1 MTVSGAGAAETLPA
15 SVADAAEVLGY
26 AEVDDSDDP
35 REMRQ
40 LTSAQEM
47 RALTHPIRLALLE
60 VLSLEGA
67 MTATEAGE
75 RIGES
80 ATTCSFHLR
89 QLAKYGFVEEAG
101 GGAGR
106 RRPWKVV
113 QRGLRLSGV
122 ADVEQSIA
130 ANELRRL
137 VMSRWLQRD
146 EQWSAVQHLDPV
158 WAEIPDAMQ
167 IVAYLTADE
176 AATVQ
181 AEITALL
188 ERFRDR
194 LTDASLRPAAAR
206 PIESVLMM
214 HPLLSPHP
222 LPTES

>member
-1 MTVSGAGAAETLPA
+1 MSISDAAAAETLPP
-15 SVADAAEVLGY
+15 SLGGA
-26 AEVDDSDDP
+26 AEVDDSNDS
-35 REMRQ
+35 REMRE

-60 VLSLEGA
+60 VLSIEGA

-113 QRGLRLSGV
+113 QRSMRLSGIGG
-122 ADVEQSIA
+122 VEQSIA

-137 VMSRWLQRD
+137 VMGRWLQRN

-158 WAEIPDAMQ
+158 WADIPEAME

-176 AATVQ
+176 TTAVQ
-181 AEITALL
+181 EEITALL

-194 LTDASLRPAAAR
+194 LTDPSRRPSGSR
-206 PIESVLMM
+206 PIESVIMM
-214 HPLLSPHP
+214 HPLLGP
-222 LPTES
+222 LEPPS

>member
-1 MTVSGAGAAETLPA
+1 VSISDAAAAETLPP
-15 SVADAAEVLGY
+15 SLGGA
-26 AEVDDSDDP
+26 AEVDDSNDS
-35 REMRQ
+35 REMRE

-60 VLSLEGA
+60 VLSIEGA

-113 QRGLRLSGV
+113 QRSMRLSGIGG
-122 ADVEQSIA
+122 VEQSIA

-137 VMSRWLQRD
+137 VMGRWLQRN

-158 WAEIPDAMQ
+158 WADIPEAME

-176 AATVQ
+176 TTAVQ
-181 AEITALL
+181 EEITALL

-194 LTDASLRPAAAR
+194 LTDPSRRPSGSR
-206 PIESVLMM
+206 PIESVIMM
-214 HPLLSPHP
+214 HPLLGP
-222 LPTES
+222 LEPPS

>member
-1 MTVSGAGAAETLPA
+1 MSISDAAAAETLPP
-15 SVADAAEVLGY
+15 SLGGA
-26 AEVDDSDDP
+26 AEVDDSNDS
-35 REMRQ
+35 REMRE

-60 VLSLEGA
+60 VLSIEGA

-113 QRGLRLSGV
+113 QRSMRLSGIGG
-122 ADVEQSIA
+122 VEQSLA

-137 VMSRWLQRD
+137 VMGRWLQRN

-158 WAEIPDAMQ
+158 WADIPEAME

-176 AATVQ
+176 TTAVQ
-181 AEITALL
+181 EEITALL

-194 LTDASLRPAAAR
+194 LTDPSRRPSGSR
-206 PIESVLMM
+206 PIESVIMM
-214 HPLLSPHP
+214 HPLLGP
-222 LPTES
+222 LEPPS

>member
-1 MTVSGAGAAETLPA
+1 VSISDAAAAETLPP
-15 SVADAAEVLGY
+15 SLGGA
-26 AEVDDSDDP
+26 AEVDDSNDS
-35 REMRQ
+35 REMRE

-60 VLSLEGA
+60 VLSIEGA

-113 QRGLRLSGV
+113 QRSMRLSGIGG
-122 ADVEQSIA
+122 VEQSIA

-137 VMSRWLQRD
+137 VMGRWLQRN

-158 WAEIPDAMQ
+158 WADIPEAME

-176 AATVQ
+176 TTAIQ
-181 AEITALL
+181 EEITALL

-194 LTDASLRPAAAR
+194 LTDPSRRPSGSR
-206 PIESVLMM
+206 PIESVIMM
-214 HPLLSPHP
+214 HPLLGP
-222 LPTES
+222 LEPPS

>member
-1 MTVSGAGAAETLPA
+1 MSISDAAAAETLPP
-15 SVADAAEVLGY
+15 SLGGA
-26 AEVDDSDDP
+26 AEVDDSNDS
-35 REMRQ
+35 REMRE

-60 VLSLEGA
+60 VLSIEGA

-113 QRGLRLSGV
+113 QRSMRLSGIGG
-122 ADVEQSIA
+122 VEQSIA

-137 VMSRWLQRD
+137 VMGRWLQRN

-158 WAEIPDAMQ
+158 WADIPEAME

-176 AATVQ
+176 TTAIQ
-181 AEITALL
+181 EEITALL

-194 LTDASLRPAAAR
+194 LTDPGRRPSGSR
-206 PIESVLMM
+206 PIESVIMM
-214 HPLLSPHP
+214 HPLLGP
-222 LPTES
+222 LEPPS

>member
-1 MTVSGAGAAETLPA
+1 MSISDAAAAETLPP
-15 SVADAAEVLGY
+15 SLGGA
-26 AEVDDSDDP
+26 AEVDDSNDS
-35 REMRQ
+35 REMRE

-60 VLSLEGA
+60 VLSIEGA

-113 QRGLRLSGV
+113 QRSMRLSGIGG
-122 ADVEQSIA
+122 VEQSIA

-137 VMSRWLQRD
+137 VMGRWLQRN

-158 WAEIPDAMQ
+158 WADIPEAME

-176 AATVQ
+176 TTAIQ
-181 AEITALL
+181 EEITALL

-194 LTDASLRPAAAR
+194 LTDPSRRPSGSR
-206 PIESVLMM
+206 PIESVIMM
-214 HPLLSPHP
+214 HPLLGP
-222 LPTES
+222 LEPPS